1 MEYLGLLTLA
11 ASSNPG
17 LGPTMFMSQLL
28 GYDTRPPLLLIN
40 FIFATRINEQ
50 GDPIRSARE
59 KKEKNFGLRRRPT

>member
-50 GDPIRSARE
+50 GHPIR
-59 KKEKNFGLRRRPT
+59 